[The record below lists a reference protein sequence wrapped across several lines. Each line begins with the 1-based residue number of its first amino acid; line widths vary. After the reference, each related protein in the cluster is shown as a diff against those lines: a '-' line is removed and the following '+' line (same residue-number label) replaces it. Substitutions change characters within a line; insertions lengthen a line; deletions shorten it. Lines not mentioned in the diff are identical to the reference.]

1 VIASGQLFKI
11 LNFWIHL
18 MSAFIWIGGVIFSSL
33 VLLPA
38 AQKHLNKDARGEFLR
53 RIHARFQ
60 KVSGVFVTLLLITG
74 GINIHFAKQVRGTLS
89 VMYFNALMLKIFFFA
104 ILLTFY
110 LLHLKELGNRK
121 PLEHFPFQEATLVL
135 GVLIVLMAAVLKHS

>member
-11 LNFWIHL
+11 LNFWVHL
-18 MSAFIWIGGVIFSSL
+18 MSAFIWIGGIIFSSL

-38 AQKHLNKDARGEFLR
+38 AQKYLKADARGEFLR
-53 RIHARFQ
+53 QIHARFQ

-74 GINIHFAKQVRGTLS
+74 GINIHFAKQVRGTFS